1 MDINVEI
8 KSMADNLALIK
19 ANAEKSGVDAKEAV
33 NMATEIKAKLEGMV
47 FTTPDELKAFGKEMQ
62 DQFDA
67 LATKLPAGKEV
78 ESKSFDEVLQAKLAD
93 MFPDANSG
101 QMSMSKLNKELSSKS
116 SKLRI
121 EMPEVKTMTL
131 SGNLTGSPVAT
142 YSPRQAIFPSQKV
155 NSRELIPTMQTD
167 TGLYIFYREDTGETN
182 AIAVQTEGSVKGENN
197 YSLTE
202 VKIVQQYLA
211 GFSRFSKQMTN
222 SLPFMTQTLP
232 RLLQRDFFK
241 KENANFYATV
251 AAAASGSTTTSETD
265 KVKKI
270 IDFVANLEG
279 ANYSASFAIVSPAD
293 YAALVKST
301 YTNGYYPGAGSV
313 EFVGGSLNIN
323 GCPTIKASFATS
335 GKVMLIDADFLE
347 RVQVA
352 GLAIELSYEDSDN
365 FQKNL
370 VTARV
375 ECQEEIN
382 LMLAPSAIYA
392 TL

>member
-1 MDINVEI
+1 MIIENEI
-8 KSMADNLALIK
+8 KSMADNLAAIK
-19 ANAEKSGVDAKEAV
+19 ANAEKSGVDAKAAV
-33 NMATEIKAKLEGMV
+33 EMATEIKSKLEGMV

-67 LATKLPAGKEV
+67 LATKLPAGQEAQ
-78 ESKSFDEVLQAKLAD
+78 SKTFDEVLNAKLAD
-93 MFPDANSG
+93 MFPAGNG
-101 QMSMSKLNKELSSKS
+101 EMSISKLNKELSSKS

-131 SGNLTGSPVAT
+131 SGNLTGSPIAT

-155 NSRELIPTMQTD
+155 NFRELVPTMQTD

-182 AIAVQTEGSVKGENN
+182 NIAVQTEGSVKGENN

-232 RLLQRDFFK
+232 RMLQRDFFK

-251 AAAASGSTTTSETD
+251 AAAASGSTSTSATD
-265 KVKKI
+265 KVEKL
-270 IDFVANLEG
+270 IDFVANTE
-279 ANYSASFAIVSPAD
+279 AVNYNASFAIVSPTD

-301 YTNGYYPGAGSV
+301 YSKGYYPGAGSV
-313 EFVGGSLNIN
+313 EFTGGSLNIN
-323 GCPTIKASFATS
+323 GCPVIKAAFATA
-335 GKVMLIDADFLE
+335 GKVMIIDADFLE

-370 VTARV
+370 VTARI